1 MNGHFDATRL
11 GPAALLAA
19 ILLACAPAHAQQV
32 TSDPSADAKPSDSA
46 KADDGVKPEAKRLDH
61 DSVKQADETDI
72 AKESENPIG
81 NLTVLPLQN
90 YTNFGVGPN
99 KGTQNILEFEPV
111 VPFHVNPDWNIIARA
126 VIPVVWNPDLSPF
139 PSVPQAFAP
148 TDFET
153 FLTPSRSTDGWLW
166 GVGPIAQL
174 PTATSPTVGSSVWGL
189 GPTAVL
195 VHTGDK
201 TVAGLLV
208 NNVWSLGGVEQGP
221 GAKRYESMLLE
232 PFGNYNFGGG
242 WFVSTSPLIT
252 ADWDTPGRKWT
263 VPLGGSAG
271 RIIKLGGKL
280 PVKFSLGGYYNVVTP
295 QHGARWTTESIVA
308 VIF

>member
-1 MNGHFDATRL
+1 MNHLSRV
-11 GPAALLAA
+11 ALLAA
-19 ILLACAPAHAQQV
+19 ILAAAGLAGFAPAHAQQAAP
-32 TSDPSADAKPSDSA
+32 DPDQPTGAR
-46 KADDGVKPEAKRLDH
+46 VDH
-61 DSVKQADETDI
+61 DTVKSASESDI
-72 AKESENPIG
+72 AKEWENPIG
-81 NLTVLPLQN
+81 NLTILPFEN
-90 YTNFGVGPN
+90 YTNFQVGPE

-111 VPFHVNPDWNIIARA
+111 LPIHLNEDWNLINRA

-148 TDFET
+148 VSYEG
-153 FLTPSRSTDGWLW
+153 FLSPRNEVNGWLW

-189 GPTAVL
+189 GPTAV
-195 VHTGDK
+195 VVK
-201 TVAGLLV
+201 TTEHVVAGLLA

-221 GAKRYESMLLE
+221 GGKRYASMLLE
-232 PFGNYNFGGG
+232 PFFNYNFGHG
-242 WFVSTSPLIT
+242 WFVSSAPLIT

-263 VPLGGSAG
+263 VPVGLEAG

-280 PVKFSLGGYYNVVTP
+280 PVKLWAGAYYNLIAP
-295 QHGARWTTESIVA
+295 EYGARWTIKSAVA